1 MGDCQKVIDMIN
13 GRVLN
18 SDCTDEAKAF
28 FVKMVGDYYRYIAE
42 NAKAD
47 KLEEVKGKAKEAYEQ
62 ANGIDLPACN
72 PIKLGLALN
81 YSVFNYEV
89 LKDHARACELA
100 DSALQQA
107 LDKIDELE
115 EDDFRDAK
123 SIIELL
129 KENLTLWKEEEEGDN
144 QIDDL

>member
-1 MGDCQKVIDMIN
+1 M
-13 GRVLN
+13 
-18 SDCTDEAKAF
+18 
-28 FVKMVGDYYRYIAE
+28 
-42 NAKAD
+42 
-47 KLEEVKGKAKEAYEQ
+47 
-62 ANGIDLPACN
+62 
-72 PIKLGLALN
+72 
-81 YSVFNYEV
+81 
-89 LKDHARACELA
+89 LKDHAKACELA
-100 DSALQQA
+100 DNALQQA

>member
-1 MGDCQKVIDMIN
+1 M
-13 GRVLN
+13 
-18 SDCTDEAKAF
+18 
-28 FVKMVGDYYRYIAE
+28 
-42 NAKAD
+42 
-47 KLEEVKGKAKEAYEQ
+47 
-62 ANGIDLPACN
+62 
-72 PIKLGLALN
+72 
-81 YSVFNYEV
+81 
-89 LKDHARACELA
+89 A

>member
-1 MGDCQKVIDMIN
+1 M
-13 GRVLN
+13 
-18 SDCTDEAKAF
+18 
-28 FVKMVGDYYRYIAE
+28 
-42 NAKAD
+42 
-47 KLEEVKGKAKEAYEQ
+47 
-62 ANGIDLPACN
+62 
-72 PIKLGLALN
+72 
-81 YSVFNYEV
+81 FNYEV

-100 DSALQQA
+100 DNALQQA

-144 QIDDL
+144 AIDDL

>member
-1 MGDCQKVIDMIN
+1 M
-13 GRVLN
+13 
-18 SDCTDEAKAF
+18 
-28 FVKMVGDYYRYIAE
+28 
-42 NAKAD
+42 
-47 KLEEVKGKAKEAYEQ
+47 
-62 ANGIDLPACN
+62 
-72 PIKLGLALN
+72 
-81 YSVFNYEV
+81 
-89 LKDHARACELA
+89 LKDHAKACELA

-129 KENLTLWKEEEEGDN
+129 KENLTLWREEEEDAN